1 MNYYIYL
8 NFNGL
13 TEEQQGEI
21 IKFAREL
28 QKSGFKGIEGN
39 TIYVTWYD
47 NKPYIY
53 KVEKNEEF
61 TDAQS
66 DPFSLDIS
74 KEDNFPIFNITII
87 DELIKM

>member
-21 IKFAREL
+21 SKFAREL

-39 TIYVTWYD
+39 AVYMTWYND
-47 NKPYIY
+47 KPFIY
-53 KVEKNEEF
+53 KFDKVEIDIDN
-61 TDAQS
+61 
-66 DPFSLDIS
+66 PFELNIETS
-74 KEDNFPIFNITII
+74 KDVPVCNITII
-87 DELIKM
+87 DEPVEM